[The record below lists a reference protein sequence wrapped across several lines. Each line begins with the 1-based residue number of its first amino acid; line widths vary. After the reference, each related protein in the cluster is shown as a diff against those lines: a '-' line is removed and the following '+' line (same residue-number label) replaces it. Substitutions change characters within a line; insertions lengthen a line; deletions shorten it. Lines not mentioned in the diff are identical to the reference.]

1 MKETTT
7 KDEEQ
12 EVEEELQLISLGE
25 DETNE
30 NLSEHEKS
38 DSEQEKDCPT
48 RPESEKSD
56 SDTETKNLVVRDEP
70 ADTLELT
77 SAATTVETVNGDALL
92 AAAAV
97 VHESV
102 QSTSCQKSRRAVA
115 ERRSGVDK
123 SGRRVA
129 LSTGQDDVTSGGEK
143 SSRREKSAE
152 NKGPLVTAKAATSK
166 PAGSI
171 TASGANTPAATAAV
185 KRTFACTVKSTN
197 APPSATLAAAGGC
210 KIGATTP
217 VGRTSLTTV
226 STNSTAMTTS
236 QTTAKGIVSR
246 PRITRALTTIGTS
259 TVARDK
265 GLTRRSQVEFL
276 PTLYCLSE
284 LIVP

>member
-1 MKETTT
+1 M
-7 KDEEQ
+7 
-12 EVEEELQLISLGE
+12 
-25 DETNE
+25 
-30 NLSEHEKS
+30 
-38 DSEQEKDCPT
+38 
-48 RPESEKSD
+48 
-56 SDTETKNLVVRDEP
+56 RDEP

-129 LSTGQDDVTSGGEK
+129 LSTGQDDVTSGGDK

-197 APPSATLAAAGGC
+197 APPSATLAASGGS
-210 KIGATTP
+210 KIGAST

-226 STNSTAMTTS
+226 STSSTAMTTS
-236 QTTAKGIVSR
+236 QTTAKGFVSR

-276 PTLYCLSE
+276 PTLYCISE
-284 LIVP
+284 LVVLYVGRFQIRVLYNAVPDSSSAMFFSIWTRIQGVKRK